1 MPLSSHLPLGSVK
14 ATVAIVSPDAMPGRC
29 SFLAASSPAW
39 SSVLVARTAELK
51 YGAHSRARPISS
63 STTVSSTNVKPWPP
77 NSSGTIMLCS
87 PSSLAI
93 WLHTA
98 GS

>member
-14 ATVAIVSPDAMPGRC
+14 ASVAIVSPEAMPGRC

-39 SSVLVARTAELK
+39 SSVLVASTAEEK
-51 YGAHSRARPISS
+51 YGAHSSARPISS
-63 STTVSSTNVKPWPP
+63 STTVSSTKVKPWPP
-77 NSSGTIMLCS
+77 NSSGMMRLWS

>member
-1 MPLSSHLPLGSVK
+1 M
-14 ATVAIVSPDAMPGRC
+14 
-29 SFLAASSPAW
+29 AASSPAW
-39 SSVLVARTAELK
+39 SSVDVASTAELK
-51 YGAHSRARPISS
+51 YGAHRSARPISS
-63 STTVSSTNVKPWPP
+63 STTVSSTKVKPWPP
-77 NSSGTIMLCS
+77 NSSGTMRLCR